1 MTDKKIIYFS
11 VIGLKTL
18 YQDLLKIMNDAT
30 TRHKSSTLYLIKA
43 RRMQKRNIS
52 DKNVDMAAFTHRILN
67 STNAMLCLILHTSC
81 PCTGTKLSWRSSF
94 ILLVRCW
101 CSFVA
106 GRLLAAHCPWWPW
119 YRHVING
126 ILTNRTSMLF
136 SPVQPNRGKVEGVS
150 QHPCG
155 WRWRSRWTP
164 LPWSATGECIN
175 YWIFSYYNLMQQ
187 LTLNMEMSGTQH
199 RLSFNLNLH
208 I

>member
-1 MTDKKIIYFS
+1 MKFRIYIYIFKYEQILAWCHYS
-11 VIGLKTL
+11 RLLSYHRSIEFIVIHCHSLAFIDIKLGLPKL
-18 YQDLLKIMNDAT
+18 INYRIY
-30 TRHKSSTLYLIKA
+30 RHLAL
-43 RRMQKRNIS
+43 
-52 DKNVDMAAFTHRILN
+52 
-67 STNAMLCLILHTSC
+67 LHTSC
-81 PCTGTKLSWRSSF
+81 LCKGTKLSWRSSF
-94 ILLVRCW
+94 ILLLWCW

-119 YRHVING
+119 CRHVING